1 MNRIAKSICMI
12 AVIALAFT
20 ACKKNDTDTKTL
32 QFKGSTEAMMVVDE
46 EFGEKVYMDGN
57 NRIQFE
63 AGDYVSIFNVENAD
77 GTGSQCALF
86 EVVTPDNWQN
96 VSGPI
101 NGSHTTGAYYAYY
114 PGGDSYVN
122 TTQLTNGNRVKFTLW
137 PTQQDRRDGDN
148 KPMIPYQSL
157 YAAAVDSI
165 HNLNDAWFNFKNIC
179 GILSLKLYS
188 PSGKTVTSIAVT
200 DNRYNLVGDVTLKIN
215 EVSPTYMTTLFRNY
229 NENNADYMT
238 ELNAYLNRIGY
249 KVTSGQAIIGNTV
262 TLNCGNGITL
272 GTTKAKATEFYI
284 VLRPLALLKGC
295 TVKVFFSNGTDT
307 EIKSTKN
314 NCIGPNVI
322 KKMSAVNVG

>member
-32 QFKGSTEAMMVVDE
+32 QFKGSTEAMMVVDD

-63 AGDYVSIFNVENAD
+63 AGDYVSIFNVVNAD

-86 EVVTPDNWQN
+86 EVVTPANWSH

-101 NGSHTTGAYYAYY
+101 DESHTTGAYYAYY

-122 TTQLTNGNRVKFTLW
+122 ATQLTNKNRVKFTLW

-148 KPMIPYQSL
+148 KPMIPSESL

-200 DNRYNLVGDVTLKIN
+200 DRRYNLVGDVTLKIN

-249 KVTSGQAIIGNTV
+249 SVTGNIGNTV

-284 VLRPLALLKGC
+284 VLRPLALIKGC
-295 TVKVFFSNGTDT
+295 DIQVNFTSGAPYP
-307 EIKSTKN
+307 IHSTKN

-322 KKMSAVNVG
+322 KKMAAVNVG